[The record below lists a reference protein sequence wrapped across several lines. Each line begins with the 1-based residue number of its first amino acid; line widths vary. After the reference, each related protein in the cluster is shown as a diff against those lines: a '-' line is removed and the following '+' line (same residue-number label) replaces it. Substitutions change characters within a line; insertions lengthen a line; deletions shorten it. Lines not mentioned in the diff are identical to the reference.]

1 MTELKPCPF
10 CCGERTEMDKRL
22 MPPGMEWPRFDDGM
36 KITWGDAPEDIA
48 AVCLALDGSCY
59 SLHYDMPDD
68 ERMCIYE
75 VSERVKRPVTVVL
88 GADGLPI
95 KVGETVWYV
104 GEPIVRGTVEAV
116 GEGEVML
123 AGDGVYAPLDLT
135 HTQPDTQ
142 ERIDD
147 DATIKL
153 RNCPFCGGEAT
164 GYEWS
169 DDDEID
175 EGEPHLQDAY
185 CAVAV
190 DHKDDCLLK
199 VGEFYMW
206 IAETEEE
213 AAEIWN
219 TRVERTCHDDGR
231 EGGERMSEK
240 KYLLTESDIRKIKD
254 LECGWC
260 ADNAG
265 GHFNCAE
272 ASKAEQKRLLEA
284 NEYRERTCQI

>member
-1 MTELKPCPF
+1 MNDGIEKLQEYAFGMSPRRCDDILLLADQIKREHASELQAI
-10 CCGERTEMDKRL
+10 EAEMDRRM

-36 KITWGDAPEDIA
+36 QITWGDAPEDIA

-104 GEPIVRGTVEAV
+104 GEPLVRGTVEAV

-153 RNCPFCGGEAT
+153 RKCPFCGGEA
-164 GYEWS
+164 
-169 DDDEID
+169 DMVD
-175 EGEPHLQDAY
+175 EGSECSPDRFWACCPNPSCFVEGTGVY
-185 CAVAV
+185 A
-190 DHKDDCLLK
+190 
-199 VGEFYMW
+199 
-206 IAETEEE
+206 TEEE
-213 AAEIWN
+213 AAQAWN
-219 TRVERTCHDDGR
+219 TR
-231 EGGERMSEK
+231 GGVGLRG
-240 KYLLTESDIRKIKD
+240 D
-254 LECGWC
+254 
-260 ADNAG
+260 
-265 GHFNCAE
+265 F
-272 ASKAEQKRLLEA
+272 
-284 NEYRERTCQI
+284 